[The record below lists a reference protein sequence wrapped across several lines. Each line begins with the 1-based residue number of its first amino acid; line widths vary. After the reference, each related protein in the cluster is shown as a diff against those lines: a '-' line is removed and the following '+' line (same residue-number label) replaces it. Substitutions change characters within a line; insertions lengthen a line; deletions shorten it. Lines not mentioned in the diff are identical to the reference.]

1 MILWKN
7 SSIIWKL
14 CSLVII
20 ALILS
25 CSPKEDIQVMPI
37 AGKIPDEEADSIT
50 VVTTTN
56 DRLDYEMTAV
66 HMFKYYDTKQT
77 FVDTVF
83 VTFYNED
90 GTVKS
95 TLRSDKA
102 EMDDA
107 ANTITGIGNVVVIS
121 ENGTMKAPFA
131 ILNKNT
137 EQIFAQKGVTMIRGE
152 NTLYGEEMV
161 SDMRLDRVEITKVS
175 AEGTLEDEELDW

>member
-1 MILWKN
+1 MYSKFQKCL
-7 SSIIWKL
+7 L
-14 CSLVII
+14 L
-20 ALILS
+20 LILS
-25 CSPKEDIQVMPI
+25 FLFSCSPQEEEQIMPI
-37 AGKIPDEEADSIT
+37 AGKIPDEEADSIM
-50 VVTTTN
+50 VVATTN

-66 HMFKYYDTKQT
+66 HMYKYYDTKQT

-83 VTFYNED
+83 VTFYNDD

-95 TLRSDKA
+95 TLRANKA

-121 ENGTMKAPFA
+121 DNGTMKAPYA
-131 ILNKNT
+131 VLNKNT
-137 EQIFAQKGVTMIRGE
+137 EQIFAQKGVTIIRGE

-175 AEGTLEDEELDW
+175 AEGKLTDEEIDW

>member
-1 MILWKN
+1 MPSKFLKCFVLLIFV
-7 SSIIWKL
+7 S
-14 CSLVII
+14 
-20 ALILS
+20 ILS
-25 CSPKEDIQVMPI
+25 CTSQDEEQIMPI
-37 AGKIPDEEADSIT
+37 EGKIPDEEADSIM
-50 VVTTTN
+50 VVATTN

-66 HMFKYYDTKQT
+66 HMYKYYDTKQT

-83 VTFYNED
+83 VTFYNDD

-121 ENGTMKAPFA
+121 DNGTMKAPYA
-131 ILNKNT
+131 VLNKNT

-175 AEGTLEDEELDW
+175 AEGKLDNEEIDW